1 MIPALVVNLVAS
13 LIMLWLTHHMATEN
27 ALAFYPTT
35 IPVMV
40 QAGAGAAVALL
51 GLLLPWRPARLACIV
66 LSSLAMALLIGPAL
80 YALDGWPGGD
90 DGGAFGWMFFVGG
103 ACLLSLLVAMI
114 TMILGIVFAVLQ
126 KRSPGSDGATSARA
140 DNQPS

>member
-1 MIPALVVNLVAS
+1 MIPSLIANLAVS

-40 QAGAGAAVALL
+40 QAGAAAGVALL

-66 LSSLAMALLIGPAL
+66 LSSLAMGLLFAPAL
-80 YALDGWPGGD
+80 YALSGWPGGD
-90 DGGAFGWMFFVGG
+90 DGGAFGWMFIVGG
-103 ACLLSLLVAMI
+103 ACVASFFVALI
-114 TMILGIVFAVLQ
+114 TLILGIVF
-126 KRSPGSDGATSARA
+126 SAARKK
-140 DNQPS
+140 QPPCPAA